1 MQGDRKEYKGQRVMI
16 KKLAKAERVLGKGA
30 TSQEVQ
36 EKARQLALDALKS
49 LGEIVNSEEASDN
62 TKVSASALI
71 FERAYGKAAQTN
83 INANVNANAPREI
96 DAAELDKRIRETLER
111 VEVITNRTRE
121 KIISEERP
129 PDIRKFN

>member
-1 MQGDRKEYKGQRVMI
+1 MSKSTPGERLAI
-16 KKLAKAERVLGKGA
+16 KKLTKAERILGKGA
-30 TSQEVQ
+30 SSQEVQ
-36 EKARQLALDALKS
+36 EKARQHALDAIEALA
-49 LGEIVNSEEASDN
+49 EIVNSDTASDN
-62 TKVSASALI
+62 TKVSAAGLL

-96 DAAELDKRIRETLER
+96 DGNELERRIREALEGI
-111 VEVITNRTRE
+111 ESITKRERE